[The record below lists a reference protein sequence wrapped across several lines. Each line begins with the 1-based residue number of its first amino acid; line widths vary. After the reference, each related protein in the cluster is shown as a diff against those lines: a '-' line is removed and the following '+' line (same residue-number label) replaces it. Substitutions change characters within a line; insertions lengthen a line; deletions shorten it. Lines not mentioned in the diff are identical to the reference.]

1 MIQDKLL
8 QVADADPNPAVAL
21 FVENIAVLPLKSVVA
36 QLSSKPELLLA
47 YLSEMFGSRR
57 DEYDVDGMAEY
68 HNLQVQLH
76 VRYKVAGLLE
86 FLEQSHVYDLDLA
99 LRECA
104 SHKPHPLHR
113 EMVFLFRRQGN
124 FS

>member
-8 QVADADPNPAVAL
+8 QVVDADPSRAVAM
-21 FVENIAVLPLKSVVA
+21 FVESLSVIPLKSVVA

-47 YLSEMFGSRR
+47 YLSEMFASRR
-57 DEYDVDGMAEY
+57 DEYDVDAMAEY
-68 HNLQVQLH
+68 HNLQIQLH
-76 VRYKVAGLLE
+76 ARYKVAGLLE
-86 FLEQSHVYDLDLA
+86 FLEQSHVYDLDVA

-113 EMVFLFRRQGN
+113 EMVFLFRKQGN